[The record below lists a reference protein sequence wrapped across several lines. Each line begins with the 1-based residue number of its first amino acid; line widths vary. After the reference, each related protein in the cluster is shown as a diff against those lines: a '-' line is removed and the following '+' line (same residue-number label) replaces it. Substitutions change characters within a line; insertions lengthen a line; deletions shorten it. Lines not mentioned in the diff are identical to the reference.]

1 MIIHEF
7 KKQYSWKSTKT
18 EKVNTVNEPMLEI
31 KCDCCDKVHNRVKK
45 HYNKMKLNPLFDKDY
60 CNVCW
65 QGIQNRSPNRR
76 RKNSEAQIRR
86 YQDPLEREKTRVTSK
101 GNNAGDKNAM
111 RRKEVRLKVSETR
124 SRLMQDP
131 DFRARFRQ
139 GSLNAWK
146 RGAYTV
152 TNDANCRCKWHT
164 YKHSNGTEYR
174 VQGTWELKFIQWM
187 DENNLRFECHKGR
200 LDYIDD
206 HGIVRSYYPD
216 FFVYDWNSYVDPK
229 ADHWYK
235 KQYRK
240 FELLKEQHPD
250 KNIQILT
257 KQKLINLGIQI

>member
-1 MIIHEF
+1 
-7 KKQYSWKSTKT
+7 
-18 EKVNTVNEPMLEI
+18 
-31 KCDCCDKVHNRVKK
+31 
-45 HYNKMKLNPLFDKDY
+45 
-60 CNVCW
+60 
-65 QGIQNRSPNRR
+65 
-76 RKNSEAQIRR
+76 
-86 YQDPLEREKTRVTSK
+86 
-101 GNNAGDKNAM
+101 
-111 RRKEVRLKVSETR
+111 
-124 SRLMQDP
+124 
-131 DFRARFRQ
+131 
-139 GSLNAWK
+139 
-146 RGAYTV
+146 
-152 TNDANCRCKWHT
+152 
-164 YKHSNGTEYR
+164 
-174 VQGTWELKFIQWM
+174 M